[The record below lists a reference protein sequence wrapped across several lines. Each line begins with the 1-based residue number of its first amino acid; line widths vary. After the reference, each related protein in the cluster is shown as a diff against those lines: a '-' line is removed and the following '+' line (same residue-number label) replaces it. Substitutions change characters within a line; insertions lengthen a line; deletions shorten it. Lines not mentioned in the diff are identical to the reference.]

1 MGLKVTFKFQNICLQ
16 TLQSNV
22 RVLVTT
28 KSKQSSAYW
37 IMRASSVICP
47 VRSLTYR
54 LKSTGPKILPWGTP
68 CFSSIQSDL
77 TPFNE
82 TCCSLSLRKLFIKLM
97 AEDEK
102 PGDLSLDKR
111 ISCESESKA
120 FDKSSKT
127 A

>member
-1 MGLKVTFKFQNICLQ
+1 MGLKVTFMFQNFCLQ

-54 LKSTGPKILPWGTP
+54 LKSSGPKIVPWGTP

-82 TCCSLSLRKLFIKLM
+82 TCLQSITEETFY
-97 AEDEK
+97 
-102 PGDLSLDKR
+102 
-111 ISCESESKA
+111 KA
-120 FDKSSKT
+120 DDRR
-127 A
+127 